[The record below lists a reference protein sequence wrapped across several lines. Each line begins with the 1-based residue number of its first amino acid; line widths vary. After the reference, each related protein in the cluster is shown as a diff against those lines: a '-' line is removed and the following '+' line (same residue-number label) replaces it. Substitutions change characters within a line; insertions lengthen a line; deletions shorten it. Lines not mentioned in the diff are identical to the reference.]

1 MLFFAKY
8 CQLIAIAGLALALA
22 GSGAYIAEL
31 VVALNSC
38 IK

>member
-8 CQLIAIAGLALALA
+8 CQLIAIAGLALA
-22 GSGAYIAEL
+22 GSGDYIAKL